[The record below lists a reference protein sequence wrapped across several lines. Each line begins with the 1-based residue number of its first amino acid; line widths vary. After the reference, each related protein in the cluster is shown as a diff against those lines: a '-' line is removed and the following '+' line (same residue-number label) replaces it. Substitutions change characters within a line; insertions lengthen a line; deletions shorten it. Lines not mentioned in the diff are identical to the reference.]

1 MLLILASIFIF
12 IFVGISI
19 DAFFV
24 YLKEAKLKK
33 RLTGRFVDA
42 AATAEAGEQKGMTRN
57 ILMFAST
64 LGAFLER
71 ARVPL
76 LSSLADSTKTNLT
89 VLGEPYNNIKPFTFI
104 GIQLLTAVAADLF
117 AVAVFSIQGII
128 GLLIFAVLGF
138 FLPQLWVKEQVK
150 KKHKAIFKQLPY
162 VLDLLTL
169 MVEAGLDFGAALN
182 KVLESE
188 RGALIDEFNFTQQE
202 IKLGKARDAAL
213 ISMSER
219 VNYLS
224 LSTVINALVLAF
236 KTGGSIAPTL
246 RILSEQFRV
255 ERAQLAEK
263 MAGQAPLK
271 MMGPL
276 ILLIFPTIFIIL
288 FGPIILSFL
297 GGRYW

>member
-1 MLLILASIFIF
+1 MLLILTSIFVL
-12 IFVGISI
+12 IFVAISI
-19 DAFFV
+19 NAAFV
-24 YLKEAKLKK
+24 YFKEAKLKK
-33 RLTGRFVDA
+33 RLTGRFEE
-42 AATAEAGEQKGMTRN
+42 ATSEAGEQKGMTKSILKLASAIGGVIERTRIPIVSSMADN
-57 ILMFAST
+57 IRIN
-64 LGAFLER
+64 LGI
-71 ARVPL
+71 
-76 LSSLADSTKTNLT
+76 
-89 VLGEPYNNIKPFTFI
+89 LGEPYSNIKPFTFI
-104 GIQLLTAVAADLF
+104 GMQLLAAGASALLLG
-117 AVAVFSIQGII
+117 VAVFRISNSI
-128 GLLIFAVLGF
+128 GLLLFALAGF
-138 FLPQLWVKEQVK
+138 FLPLLWVSEQVK
-150 KKHKAIFKQLPY
+150 AKHKAIFKQLPY

-188 RGALIDEFNFTQQE
+188 RGALIDEFSITQQE

-224 LSTVINALVLAF
+224 LATVINALVLAF

-255 ERAQLAEK
+255 ERSQLAEK

-288 FGPIILSFL
+288 FGPIVLSFM
-297 GGRYW
+297 GGKYW

>member
-1 MLLILASIFIF
+1 MLLILTC
-12 IFVGISI
+12 IFVLIFVAISI
-19 DAFFV
+19 NATFV

-33 RLTGRFVDA
+33 RLTGRFVE
-42 AATAEAGEQKGMTRN
+42 ATTSEAGEQKGMTKSVLN
-57 ILMFAST
+57 FASA
-64 LGAFLER
+64 LGALIEKTR
-71 ARVPL
+71 IPL
-76 LSSLADSTKTNLT
+76 LSSVADNIKVNLGI
-89 VLGEPYNNIKPFTFI
+89 LGEPYSNVKPFTFI
-104 GIQLLTAVAADLF
+104 GIQFLAAVAAVIF
-117 AVAVFSIQGII
+117 GMAVFSVRNPI
-128 GLLIFAVLGF
+128 GLLLFAIGGF
-138 FLPQLWVKEQVK
+138 FLPQLWVKERVK
-150 KKHKAIFKQLPY
+150 RKHKEIFKQLPY

-188 RGALIDEFNFTQQE
+188 KGALIDEFNITQQE

-213 ISMSER
+213 LSMSDR

-224 LSTVINALVLAF
+224 LTTVINALVLAF

-255 ERAQLAEK
+255 ERSQLAEK

-271 MMGPL
+271 MMMPL

-288 FGPIILSFL
+288 FGPIILSFI
-297 GGRYW
+297 GGKYW